1 MMNKRS
7 TVRRLRAGT
16 ISAGTIRREPAYLR
30 GLRASQ
36 RCCDETLC
44 SSESIP
50 ARDHCHSHGAGVCA
64 CTLHAI
70 AREDA
75 AQEPPG
81 RVGRLVLIDGTV
93 SYHTAD
99 QNYWQRA
106 RRNYPVTTGQSFWT
120 EPNSHAAID
129 IATNRIYL
137 DGSTELDISALDDKF
152 VIFYAG
158 LINQFV
164 DATSEQCSA
173 PRTNLFPKL
182 WRRLAHP
189 AGRNRQRTFG

>member
-120 EPNSHAAID
+120 APNSHAAID
-129 IATNRIYL
+129 TATNRIYL
-137 DGSTELDISALDDKF
+137 DGSTELDSALRLTGQS
-152 VIFYAG
+152 IGIGAAG
-158 LINQFV
+158 ERI
-164 DATSEQCSA
+164 AA
-173 PRTNLFPKL
+173 PAIKL
-182 WRRLAHP
+182 ERFHP
-189 AGRNRQRTFG
+189 AGEIPAGQADPAGPTQAGGSR